1 MRVVKDSRKTTE
13 TNIQLKLN
21 IDGQGKV
28 NISTGIGFFDHML
41 TLFAVHG
48 MFDLSLKCEGDL
60 YVDGHHT
67 VEDIGILLGSVF
79 KKGLGDKKGIK
90 RYASL
95 YSPMDE
101 ALSLIALDISGRP
114 HLSFDV
120 QLFTPRVGEFETQL
134 VREFFNAFVNN
145 SGITLHIKEISGEND
160 HHIIEGIFKGF
171 GRALDQAT
179 SIDPRIEGVLSTK
192 GVI

>member
-1 MRVVKDSRKTTE
+1 MRVVKDIRKTTE

>member
-41 TLFAVHG
+41 TLFTVHG